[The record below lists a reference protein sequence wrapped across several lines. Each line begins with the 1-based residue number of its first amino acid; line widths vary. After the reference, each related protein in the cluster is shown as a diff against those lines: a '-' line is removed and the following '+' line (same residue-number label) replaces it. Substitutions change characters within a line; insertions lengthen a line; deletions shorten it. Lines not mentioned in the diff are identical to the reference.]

1 MGLASEGGT
10 NKVVEG
16 SVSVVFLKDPTD
28 PKWRSDAAVKLYRD
42 AARNGSGQAA
52 KLLGDIYSN
61 GKGDVGRDYQESLR
75 WYAIAERAGVKVERA
90 RAR

>member
-1 MGLASEGGT
+1 M
-10 NKVVEG
+10 
-16 SVSVVFLKDPTD
+16 LKKGESAESSGDV
-28 PKWRSDAAVKLYRD
+28 RAAVKFYRD